1 MARTPAEQFEKNRSK
16 TLRKKRLSETLNPMY
31 EYDKNLYLNSEF
43 FISEPRKGFYENGS
57 YNRYSKGLV
66 KCQCPICKKGKTNSK
81 RSWVGKPRNYSIS
94 DQRKMDSMKD
104 MGLLEKPH
112 YGVIRLTDLGRSTVD
127 RYQVYF
133 QTICRHFTQFLPQR
147 QDVLA
152 AAFALLSELKLESV
166 VEMCTRIA
174 DADAALCS
182 GVEPQVCAGQT
193 RSRRAIVRGLGAE
206 PNQRLSFK
214 MLVS

>member
-1 MARTPAEQFEKNRSK
+1 MSSGPALTAANIR
-16 TLRKKRLSETLNPMY
+16 
-31 EYDKNLYLNSEF
+31 YLLAIEDLD
-43 FISEPRKGFYENGS
+43 RDGKGVRCVDVAQALG
-57 YNRYSKGLV
+57 
-66 KCQCPICKKGKTNSK
+66 IT
-81 RSWVGKPRNYSIS
+81 KPSVHS
-94 DQRKMDSMKD
+94 MVDSMKD

-112 YGVIRLTDLGRSTVD
+112 YGVIRLTDLGRSTAD

-152 AAFALLSELKLESV
+152 AAFSLLSELKLESV

-182 GVEPQVCAGQT
+182 GVEPQVCAG
-193 RSRRAIVRGLGAE
+193 
-206 PNQRLSFK
+206 
-214 MLVS
+214 

>member
-1 MARTPAEQFEKNRSK
+1 M
-16 TLRKKRLSETLNPMY
+16 
-31 EYDKNLYLNSEF
+31 
-43 FISEPRKGFYENGS
+43 
-57 YNRYSKGLV
+57 V
-66 KCQCPICKKGKTNSK
+66 
-81 RSWVGKPRNYSIS
+81 
-94 DQRKMDSMKD
+94 DSMKD

-182 GVEPQVCAGQT
+182 GVEPQVCAG
-193 RSRRAIVRGLGAE
+193 
-206 PNQRLSFK
+206 
-214 MLVS
+214 

>member
-1 MARTPAEQFEKNRSK
+1 MSSGPALTAANIR
-16 TLRKKRLSETLNPMY
+16 
-31 EYDKNLYLNSEF
+31 YLLAIEDLD
-43 FISEPRKGFYENGS
+43 RDGKGVRCVDVAQALG
-57 YNRYSKGLV
+57 
-66 KCQCPICKKGKTNSK
+66 IT
-81 RSWVGKPRNYSIS
+81 KPSVHS
-94 DQRKMDSMKD
+94 MVDSMKD

-112 YGVIRLTDLGRSTVD
+112 YGVIRLTDLGRSTAD

-133 QTICRHFTQFLPQR
+133 QTICRHFTQFLPRR

-182 GVEPQVCAGQT
+182 GMEPQVCAG
-193 RSRRAIVRGLGAE
+193 
-206 PNQRLSFK
+206 
-214 MLVS
+214 

>member
-1 MARTPAEQFEKNRSK
+1 MSSGPALTAANIR
-16 TLRKKRLSETLNPMY
+16 
-31 EYDKNLYLNSEF
+31 YLLAIEDLD
-43 FISEPRKGFYENGS
+43 RDGKGVRCVDVAQALG
-57 YNRYSKGLV
+57 
-66 KCQCPICKKGKTNSK
+66 IT
-81 RSWVGKPRNYSIS
+81 KPSVHS
-94 DQRKMDSMKD
+94 MVDSMKD

-112 YGVIRLTDLGRSTVD
+112 YGVIRLTDLGRSTAD

-174 DADAALCS
+174 DADTALCS
-182 GVEPQVCAGQT
+182 GVEPQVCPG
-193 RSRRAIVRGLGAE
+193 
-206 PNQRLSFK
+206 
-214 MLVS
+214 

>member
-1 MARTPAEQFEKNRSK
+1 MSSGPALTAANIR
-16 TLRKKRLSETLNPMY
+16 
-31 EYDKNLYLNSEF
+31 YLLAIEDLDRNG
-43 FISEPRKGFYENGS
+43 KGVRCVDVAQALG
-57 YNRYSKGLV
+57 
-66 KCQCPICKKGKTNSK
+66 IT
-81 RSWVGKPRNYSIS
+81 KPSVHS
-94 DQRKMDSMKD
+94 MVDSMKD

-112 YGVIRLTDLGRSTVD
+112 YGVIRLTDLGRSTAD

-174 DADAALCS
+174 DADAAPCS
-182 GVEPQVCAGQT
+182 GMEPQVCAG
-193 RSRRAIVRGLGAE
+193 
-206 PNQRLSFK
+206 
-214 MLVS
+214 

>member
-1 MARTPAEQFEKNRSK
+1 MSSGPALTAANIR
-16 TLRKKRLSETLNPMY
+16 
-31 EYDKNLYLNSEF
+31 YLLAIEDLD
-43 FISEPRKGFYENGS
+43 RDGKGVRCVDVAQALG
-57 YNRYSKGLV
+57 
-66 KCQCPICKKGKTNSK
+66 IT
-81 RSWVGKPRNYSIS
+81 KPSVHS
-94 DQRKMDSMKD
+94 MVDSMKD

-112 YGVIRLTDLGRSTVD
+112 YGVIRLTDLGRSTAD

-133 QTICRHFTQFLPQR
+133 ETICRHFTQFLPQR

-182 GVEPQVCAGQT
+182 GVEPQVCAG
-193 RSRRAIVRGLGAE
+193 
-206 PNQRLSFK
+206 
-214 MLVS
+214 

>member
-1 MARTPAEQFEKNRSK
+1 MSSGPALTAANIR
-16 TLRKKRLSETLNPMY
+16 
-31 EYDKNLYLNSEF
+31 YLLAIEDLD
-43 FISEPRKGFYENGS
+43 RDGKGVRCVDVAQALG
-57 YNRYSKGLV
+57 
-66 KCQCPICKKGKTNSK
+66 IT
-81 RSWVGKPRNYSIS
+81 KPSVHS
-94 DQRKMDSMKD
+94 MVDSMKD

-112 YGVIRLTDLGRSTVD
+112 YGVIRLTDLGRSTAD

-174 DADAALCS
+174 DADAVLCS
-182 GVEPQVCAGQT
+182 GVEPQVCAG
-193 RSRRAIVRGLGAE
+193 
-206 PNQRLSFK
+206 
-214 MLVS
+214 

>member
-1 MARTPAEQFEKNRSK
+1 MSSGPALTAANIR
-16 TLRKKRLSETLNPMY
+16 
-31 EYDKNLYLNSEF
+31 YLLAIEDLD
-43 FISEPRKGFYENGS
+43 RDGKGVRCVDVAQALG
-57 YNRYSKGLV
+57 
-66 KCQCPICKKGKTNSK
+66 IT
-81 RSWVGKPRNYSIS
+81 KPSVHS
-94 DQRKMDSMKD
+94 MVDSMKD

-112 YGVIRLTDLGRSTVD
+112 YGVIRLTDLGRSTAD

-174 DADAALCS
+174 DADAAPCS
-182 GVEPQVCAGQT
+182 GMELQVCAG
-193 RSRRAIVRGLGAE
+193 
-206 PNQRLSFK
+206 
-214 MLVS
+214 

>member
-1 MARTPAEQFEKNRSK
+1 MSSGPALTAANIR
-16 TLRKKRLSETLNPMY
+16 
-31 EYDKNLYLNSEF
+31 YLLAIEDLDRNG
-43 FISEPRKGFYENGS
+43 KGVRCVDVAQALG
-57 YNRYSKGLV
+57 
-66 KCQCPICKKGKTNSK
+66 IT
-81 RSWVGKPRNYSIS
+81 KPSVHS
-94 DQRKMDSMKD
+94 MVDSMKD

-112 YGVIRLTDLGRSTVD
+112 YGVIRLTDLGRSTAD

-182 GVEPQVCAGQT
+182 GMEPQVCAG
-193 RSRRAIVRGLGAE
+193 
-206 PNQRLSFK
+206 
-214 MLVS
+214 

>member
-1 MARTPAEQFEKNRSK
+1 MSSGPALTAANIR
-16 TLRKKRLSETLNPMY
+16 
-31 EYDKNLYLNSEF
+31 YLLAIEDLD
-43 FISEPRKGFYENGS
+43 RDGKGVRCVDVAQALG
-57 YNRYSKGLV
+57 
-66 KCQCPICKKGKTNSK
+66 IT
-81 RSWVGKPRNYSIS
+81 KPSVHS
-94 DQRKMDSMKD
+94 MVDSMKD

-112 YGVIRLTDLGRSTVD
+112 YGVIRLTDLGRSAAD

-182 GVEPQVCAGQT
+182 GVEPQVCAG
-193 RSRRAIVRGLGAE
+193 
-206 PNQRLSFK
+206 
-214 MLVS
+214 

>member
-1 MARTPAEQFEKNRSK
+1 MSSGPALTAANIR
-16 TLRKKRLSETLNPMY
+16 
-31 EYDKNLYLNSEF
+31 YLLAIEDLD
-43 FISEPRKGFYENGS
+43 RDGKGVRCVDVAQALG
-57 YNRYSKGLV
+57 
-66 KCQCPICKKGKTNSK
+66 IT
-81 RSWVGKPRNYSIS
+81 KPSVHS
-94 DQRKMDSMKD
+94 MVDSMKD

-112 YGVIRLTDLGRSTVD
+112 YGVIRLTDLGRSTAD

-182 GVEPQVCAGQT
+182 GVEPQVCAG
-193 RSRRAIVRGLGAE
+193 
-206 PNQRLSFK
+206 
-214 MLVS
+214 

>member
-1 MARTPAEQFEKNRSK
+1 MSSGPALTAANIR
-16 TLRKKRLSETLNPMY
+16 
-31 EYDKNLYLNSEF
+31 YLLAIEDLD
-43 FISEPRKGFYENGS
+43 RDGKGVRCVDVAQALG
-57 YNRYSKGLV
+57 
-66 KCQCPICKKGKTNSK
+66 IT
-81 RSWVGKPRNYSIS
+81 KPSVHS
-94 DQRKMDSMKD
+94 MVDSMKD

-112 YGVIRLTDLGRSTVD
+112 YGVIRLTDLGRSTAD
-127 RYQVYF
+127 RYQGYF

-182 GVEPQVCAGQT
+182 GVEPQVCAG
-193 RSRRAIVRGLGAE
+193 
-206 PNQRLSFK
+206 
-214 MLVS
+214 

>member
-1 MARTPAEQFEKNRSK
+1 MSSGPALTAANIR
-16 TLRKKRLSETLNPMY
+16 
-31 EYDKNLYLNSEF
+31 YLLAIEDLD
-43 FISEPRKGFYENGS
+43 RDGKGVRCVDVAQALG
-57 YNRYSKGLV
+57 
-66 KCQCPICKKGKTNSK
+66 IT
-81 RSWVGKPRNYSIS
+81 KPSVHS
-94 DQRKMDSMKD
+94 MVDSMKD

-112 YGVIRLTDLGRSTVD
+112 YGVIRLTDLGRSTAD

-182 GVEPQVCAGQT
+182 GVEPQVCSG
-193 RSRRAIVRGLGAE
+193 
-206 PNQRLSFK
+206 
-214 MLVS
+214 

>member
-1 MARTPAEQFEKNRSK
+1 MSSGPALTAANIR
-16 TLRKKRLSETLNPMY
+16 
-31 EYDKNLYLNSEF
+31 YLLA
-43 FISEPRKGFYENGS
+43 IGDLDRDGKGVRCVDVAQALG
-57 YNRYSKGLV
+57 
-66 KCQCPICKKGKTNSK
+66 IT
-81 RSWVGKPRNYSIS
+81 KPSVHS
-94 DQRKMDSMKD
+94 MVDSMKD

-112 YGVIRLTDLGRSTVD
+112 YGVIRLTDLGRSTAD

-182 GVEPQVCAGQT
+182 GVEPQVCAG
-193 RSRRAIVRGLGAE
+193 
-206 PNQRLSFK
+206 
-214 MLVS
+214 

>member
-1 MARTPAEQFEKNRSK
+1 MSSGPALTAANIR
-16 TLRKKRLSETLNPMY
+16 
-31 EYDKNLYLNSEF
+31 YLLAIEDLD
-43 FISEPRKGFYENGS
+43 RDGKGVRCVDVAQALG
-57 YNRYSKGLV
+57 
-66 KCQCPICKKGKTNSK
+66 IT
-81 RSWVGKPRNYSIS
+81 KPSVHS
-94 DQRKMDSMKD
+94 MVDSMKD

-112 YGVIRLTDLGRSTVD
+112 YGVIRLTDLVRSTAD

-182 GVEPQVCAGQT
+182 GVEPQVCAG
-193 RSRRAIVRGLGAE
+193 
-206 PNQRLSFK
+206 
-214 MLVS
+214 

>member
-1 MARTPAEQFEKNRSK
+1 MSSGPALTAANIR
-16 TLRKKRLSETLNPMY
+16 
-31 EYDKNLYLNSEF
+31 YLLAIEDLD
-43 FISEPRKGFYENGS
+43 RDGKGVRCVDVAQALG
-57 YNRYSKGLV
+57 
-66 KCQCPICKKGKTNSK
+66 IT
-81 RSWVGKPRNYSIS
+81 KPSVHS
-94 DQRKMDSMKD
+94 MVDSMKD

-182 GVEPQVCAGQT
+182 GVEPQVCAG
-193 RSRRAIVRGLGAE
+193 
-206 PNQRLSFK
+206 
-214 MLVS
+214 

>member
-1 MARTPAEQFEKNRSK
+1 MSSGPALTAANIR
-16 TLRKKRLSETLNPMY
+16 
-31 EYDKNLYLNSEF
+31 YLLAIEDLD
-43 FISEPRKGFYENGS
+43 RDGKGVRCVDVAQALG
-57 YNRYSKGLV
+57 
-66 KCQCPICKKGKTNSK
+66 IT
-81 RSWVGKPRNYSIS
+81 KPSVHS
-94 DQRKMDSMKD
+94 MVDSMKD

-112 YGVIRLTDLGRSTVD
+112 YGVIRLTDLGRSTAD

-174 DADAALCS
+174 DADAAPCS
-182 GVEPQVCAGQT
+182 GMEPQVCAG
-193 RSRRAIVRGLGAE
+193 
-206 PNQRLSFK
+206 
-214 MLVS
+214 

>member
-1 MARTPAEQFEKNRSK
+1 MSSGPALTAANIR
-16 TLRKKRLSETLNPMY
+16 
-31 EYDKNLYLNSEF
+31 YLLAIEDLD
-43 FISEPRKGFYENGS
+43 RDGKGVRCVDVAQALG
-57 YNRYSKGLV
+57 
-66 KCQCPICKKGKTNSK
+66 IT
-81 RSWVGKPRNYSIS
+81 KPSVHS
-94 DQRKMDSMKD
+94 MVDSMKA

-112 YGVIRLTDLGRSTVD
+112 YGVIRLTDLGRSTAD

-182 GVEPQVCAGQT
+182 GVEPQVCAG
-193 RSRRAIVRGLGAE
+193 
-206 PNQRLSFK
+206 
-214 MLVS
+214 

>member
-1 MARTPAEQFEKNRSK
+1 MSSGPALTAANIR
-16 TLRKKRLSETLNPMY
+16 
-31 EYDKNLYLNSEF
+31 YLLAIEDLD
-43 FISEPRKGFYENGS
+43 RDGKGVRCVDVAQALG
-57 YNRYSKGLV
+57 
-66 KCQCPICKKGKTNSK
+66 IT
-81 RSWVGKPRNYSIS
+81 KPSVHS
-94 DQRKMDSMKD
+94 MVDSMKD

-112 YGVIRLTDLGRSTVD
+112 YGVIRLTDLGRSTAD

-182 GVEPQVCAGQT
+182 GMEPQVCAG
-193 RSRRAIVRGLGAE
+193 
-206 PNQRLSFK
+206 
-214 MLVS
+214 

>member
-1 MARTPAEQFEKNRSK
+1 MSSGPALTAANIR
-16 TLRKKRLSETLNPMY
+16 
-31 EYDKNLYLNSEF
+31 YLLAIEDLD
-43 FISEPRKGFYENGS
+43 RDGKGVRCVDVAQALG
-57 YNRYSKGLV
+57 
-66 KCQCPICKKGKTNSK
+66 IT
-81 RSWVGKPRNYSIS
+81 KPSVHS
-94 DQRKMDSMKD
+94 MVDSMKD

-112 YGVIRLTDLGRSTVD
+112 YGVIRLTDLGRSTAD

-174 DADAALCS
+174 DADAAPGS
-182 GVEPQVCAGQT
+182 GMETQVCAG
-193 RSRRAIVRGLGAE
+193 
-206 PNQRLSFK
+206 
-214 MLVS
+214 

>member
-1 MARTPAEQFEKNRSK
+1 MSSGPALTAANIR
-16 TLRKKRLSETLNPMY
+16 
-31 EYDKNLYLNSEF
+31 YLLAIEDLD
-43 FISEPRKGFYENGS
+43 RDGKGVRCVDVAQALG
-57 YNRYSKGLV
+57 
-66 KCQCPICKKGKTNSK
+66 IT
-81 RSWVGKPRNYSIS
+81 KPSVHS
-94 DQRKMDSMKD
+94 MVDSMKD
-104 MGLLEKPH
+104 MGLLEKTH
-112 YGVIRLTDLGRSTVD
+112 YGVIRLTDLGRSTAD

-182 GVEPQVCAGQT
+182 GVEPQVCAG
-193 RSRRAIVRGLGAE
+193 
-206 PNQRLSFK
+206 
-214 MLVS
+214 

>member
-1 MARTPAEQFEKNRSK
+1 MSSGPALTAANIR
-16 TLRKKRLSETLNPMY
+16 
-31 EYDKNLYLNSEF
+31 YLLAIEDLD
-43 FISEPRKGFYENGS
+43 RDGKGVRCVDVAQALG
-57 YNRYSKGLV
+57 
-66 KCQCPICKKGKTNSK
+66 IT
-81 RSWVGKPRNYSIS
+81 KPSVHSMVDR
-94 DQRKMDSMKD
+94 MKD

-112 YGVIRLTDLGRSTVD
+112 YGVIRLTDLGRSTAD

-174 DADAALCS
+174 DADTALCS
-182 GVEPQVCAGQT
+182 GVEPQVCAG
-193 RSRRAIVRGLGAE
+193 
-206 PNQRLSFK
+206 
-214 MLVS
+214 

>member
-1 MARTPAEQFEKNRSK
+1 MSSGPVLTAANIR
-16 TLRKKRLSETLNPMY
+16 
-31 EYDKNLYLNSEF
+31 YLLAIEDLD
-43 FISEPRKGFYENGS
+43 RDGKGVRCVDVAQALG
-57 YNRYSKGLV
+57 
-66 KCQCPICKKGKTNSK
+66 IT
-81 RSWVGKPRNYSIS
+81 KPSVHS
-94 DQRKMDSMKD
+94 MVDSMKD

-112 YGVIRLTDLGRSTVD
+112 YGVIRLTDLGRSTAD

-182 GVEPQVCAGQT
+182 GVEPQVCAG
-193 RSRRAIVRGLGAE
+193 
-206 PNQRLSFK
+206 
-214 MLVS
+214 

>member
-1 MARTPAEQFEKNRSK
+1 MSSGPALTAANIR
-16 TLRKKRLSETLNPMY
+16 
-31 EYDKNLYLNSEF
+31 YLLAIEDLD
-43 FISEPRKGFYENGS
+43 RDGKGVRCVDVAQALG
-57 YNRYSKGLV
+57 
-66 KCQCPICKKGKTNSK
+66 IT
-81 RSWVGKPRNYSIS
+81 KPSVHS
-94 DQRKMDSMKD
+94 MVDSMKD

-112 YGVIRLTDLGRSTVD
+112 YGVIRLTDLGRSTAD
-127 RYQVYF
+127 RYPVYF

-182 GVEPQVCAGQT
+182 GVEPQVCAG
-193 RSRRAIVRGLGAE
+193 
-206 PNQRLSFK
+206 
-214 MLVS
+214 